1 MLQKPNTVL
10 VGTAVDNTGAG
21 ANVGEVIAI
30 NAETGAG
37 INYSSSWPS
46 GVNAIQLALKT
57 GFRPE
62 KERSNQERRC

>member
-37 INYSSSWPS
+37 INYS
-46 GVNAIQLALKT
+46 T
-57 GFRPE
+57 
-62 KERSNQERRC
+62 